1 LREVGVGHITTEC
14 LSKILS
20 SNESISHLDLSKN
33 KLGVKGFKALI
44 PGLLKNKSIMNI
56 NLGCNDIFGE
66 EASE

>member
-1 LREVGVGHITTEC
+1 
-14 LSKILS
+14 
-20 SNESISHLDLSKN
+20 LDLSKN